1 MNATE
6 SHKLEHDHRD
16 VTIIYNGVD
25 KRFAYDADEKVR
37 ALLDKAIREF
47 GITQNPHLLGLFNV
61 EGRELADN
69 DTLKAAGVER
79 GATLLLRPSSVRGGE
94 RC

>member
-1 MNATE
+1 MSTE
-6 SHKLEHDHRD
+6 HQEGGQGHRE
-16 VTIIYNGVD
+16 VTIIYNGVE

-47 GITQNPHLLGLFNV
+47 RITQNPHLLGLFNT
-61 EGRELADN
+61 EGRELPDN
-69 DTLKAAGVER
+69 DTLKAAGVEP